1 MREYSTPASVEIP
14 PSAGL
19 TDVVFERAASDPG
32 RVVMRRKSAA
42 GDGAWQYVT
51 ARQFADDVTALAKG
65 LIATGIAA
73 GDRVA
78 LMSRTRYEWTVID
91 YAIWAAGAT
100 TVPIYETSSAEQV
113 EWILTDSGA
122 RALIVETPAH
132 LQTAAETLA
141 AAPAVERVWVIED
154 GAAGDGAGPALPG
167 NPVPAEPLSALITA
181 GAGVTGEQV
190 DRRRA
195 SCDTAD
201 LATIIYTSG
210 TTGRPKGCELSHGN
224 LLADVRNVISGWLP
238 AIFET
243 PGASTLLFLPL
254 AHSFARIIQVGC
266 LESGVVLGHTP
277 SVATLLPDLAS
288 FRPTFILA
296 VPRVFEKVYN
306 TAEQQASSSPVK
318 SRIFQAAARTAIGW
332 SQASGDGTAAP
343 GGGPG
348 MPLRL
353 RYALFDRL
361 VYGKLRAAVGGQ
373 VRYAVSGGA
382 PLGERLGHF
391 FRGAGITV
399 LEGYGLTESSAAAT
413 VNRPERIKI
422 GTVGQPLPGVSVR
435 IADDGE
441 IFLGGPTIFGGYWQ
455 NDAAT
460 AEVLADGWLRTGDM
474 GELDGDGYLR
484 VTGRKKELIV
494 TAGGK
499 NVAPAVLEDRIRAHP
514 LVSQCLVVGDGRPYV
529 ACLITL
535 DEESV
540 DIWKARFPQLKDKA
554 VADLTEAPELQ
565 AELQAAVDA
574 ANKAVSRAEG
584 IRRFRVLPGDFT
596 EQNGY
601 LTPSLKVRRN
611 VIVKDYTA
619 DIEALYS

>member
-1 MREYSTPASVEIP
+1 MREYSTPASVNL
-14 PSAGL
+14 PSSASL
-19 TDVVFERAASDPG
+19 TDVVFEKAASDPG
-32 RVVMRRKSAA
+32 RVVMRRRSAA
-42 GDGAWQYVT
+42 GAAGWQDVT
-51 ARQFADDVTALAKG
+51 AGQFAGDVTALAKG
-65 LIATGIAA
+65 LIAAGIAA

-122 RALIVETPAH
+122 HALIVETPAH
-132 LQTAAETLA
+132 LQTAAKPLA
-141 AAPAVERVWVIED
+141 AAPEVGRVWVIED
-154 GAAGDGAGPALPG
+154 GATGDGADPDVPG
-167 NPVPAEPLSALITA
+167 RPVPVEPLSALATA
-181 GAGVTGEQV
+181 GTDVTGEQV
-190 DRRRA
+190 DQRRTSRN
-195 SCDTAD
+195 TAD

-224 LLADVRNVISGWLP
+224 LLADVRNALHGPLS
-238 AIFET
+238 AIFEA

-266 LESGVVLGHTP
+266 VESGVVLGHTP
-277 SVATLLPDLAS
+277 NVARLLPDLAS
-288 FRPTFILA
+288 FQPTFILA

-306 TAEQQASSSPVK
+306 GAEQQASGSPAK
-318 SRIFQAAARTAIGW
+318 SRIFQAAAKTAIEY
-332 SQASGDGTAAP
+332 SQASGTGTAAP

-348 MPLRL
+348 MLLRL

-361 VYGKLRAAVGGQ
+361 VYTKLRAAVGGR
-373 VRYAVSGGA
+373 VSYAVSGGA

-391 FRGAGITV
+391 FRGVGITV

-422 GTVGQPLPGVSVR
+422 GTVGQPLPSVSVR

-441 IFLGGPTIFGGYWQ
+441 IFLGGPSIFGGYWR

-460 AEVLADGWLRTGDM
+460 AEVLVDGWLRTGDM

-540 DIWKARFPQLKDKA
+540 DIWKAKFPDLKDKA
-554 VADLTEAPELQ
+554 MAGLTGAPELHT
-565 AELQAAVDA
+565 ELQAAVDD

-584 IRRFRVLPGDFT
+584 VRRFRVLPGDFT

-611 VIVKDYTA
+611 VIVKDFAA